1 MIQGT
6 IIRVAGPVVDVQF
19 AAGRLPALQ
28 EALTVTAEGTER
40 TMEVAQHVNEST
52 VRCIMLSASEGL
64 GKGMVVTAT
73 GHGLT
78 APVGEATLGRMFDPL
93 GRPIDGKGSV
103 DEVPHWPIHRKAPS
117 FAEQKPATEI
127 LETGIK
133 VIDLLAPYAKGGK
146 IGLFGG
152 AGVGKTVLIQE
163 LIYNIAT
170 EHNGYSV
177 FTGVGER
184 TREGN
189 DLYGEMTESG
199 VINMCPWTRDVPYE
213 TIAEKLHA
221 QKNYKVGVVSS
232 VNIDHAT
239 PAAFYAHQK
248 TRKNYY
254 AIGKELADSGF
265 EYFAGGEFQKV
276 NGDGTGPNNHEIA
289 AQNGYNVVT
298 RQADAAALKA
308 GAGKTLIIAEALA
321 DGKAMNYSMD
331 AAAGEWQLTD
341 YVKKGIE
348 LLDNKKGFFLMTES
362 GKIDWACHANDAAA
376 SIHDVLEMSNAVQ
389 TAVDFYNAH
398 PNDTLILVTA
408 DHETGGMAIGYKTTN
423 YDTFLT
429 NLTHQKMSYA
439 KFDSTYVKG
448 YIANK
453 TPFEA
458 AMADVKANFG
468 LTLPTDPDAAKAG
481 KLLLTDYEVENLRK
495 AYERTLAVGAASQ
508 KEMSQQDYE
517 LYGTYIP
524 FSMAVCHTINHKSGM
539 DHTTYAHTGASVNIY
554 ALGVGAEKFRG
565 VFDNTEI
572 YHKLAELTGVQ

>member
-1 MIQGT
+1 MKNEKIS
-6 IIRVAGPVVDVQF
+6 RRSFLKASAVASALGVMAAAPAAH
-19 AAGRLPALQ
+19 AAGAD
-28 EALTVTAEGTER
+28 EAAAQIEEENCLLKKPKYIFLFIGDGMGTAQIQSARFYKGTVDNNGAVTEADLSF
-40 TMEVAQHVNEST
+40 TSFPHVGSVTTYDST
-52 VRCIMLSASEGL
+52 SFCPDSAS
-64 GKGMVVTAT
+64 TATSIAT
-73 GHGLT
+73 GH
-78 APVGEATLGRMFDPL
+78 
-93 GRPIDGKGSV
+93 K
-103 DEVPHWPIHRKAPS
+103 
-117 FAEQKPATEI
+117 
-127 LETGIK
+127 
-133 VIDLLAPYAKGGK
+133 
-146 IGLFGG
+146 
-152 AGVGKTVLIQE
+152 
-163 LIYNIAT
+163 
-170 EHNGYSV
+170 
-177 FTGVGER
+177 
-184 TREGN
+184 
-189 DLYGEMTESG
+189 TESG

-213 TIAEKLHA
+213 TIAEKLHR

-239 PAAFYAHQK
+239 PAAFYAHQS

-254 AIGKELADSGF
+254 QIGVELANSGF

-276 NGDGTGPNNHEIA
+276 NGDGTGPNNHEVA
-289 AQNGYNVVT
+289 AQAGYNVVT
-298 RQADAAALKA
+298 TQAGAAALTA
-308 GAGKTLIIAEALA
+308 GAGKTLIIAENLA
-321 DGKAMNYSMD
+321 DGKSMNYAMD

-348 LLDNKKGFFLMTES
+348 LLENKKGFFLMTES

-389 TAVDFYNAH
+389 AAVDFYNAH

-448 YIANK
+448 CIANK

-468 LTLPTDPDAAKAG
+468 LTLPTDPDAASAG

-495 AYERTLAVGAASQ
+495 AYERTLEVGAASQ

-524 FSMAVCHTINHKSGM
+524 FSMAICHTINHKSGM
-539 DHTTYAHTGASVNIY
+539 DHTTYAHTGAMVNLY
-554 ALGVGAEKFRG
+554 AMGVGAEKFGG
-565 VFDNTEI
+565 VYDNTEVF
-572 YHKLAELTGVQ
+572 HKLAELTSVQ

>member
-1 MIQGT
+1 MRLMEREDFRMKENKMSRRSFLKVGA
-6 IIRVAGPVVDVQF
+6 VAS
-19 AAGRLPALQ
+19 AAGMLAAAPAAANAAAPNAANAAEEENGLLGVFGGKPKYVFLFIGDGMGTAQ
-28 EALTVTAEGTER
+28 IQSARFYKGTVENNGAVVEGELSFTQFP
-40 TMEVAQHVNEST
+40 EVGSVTTYDST
-52 VRCIMLSASEGL
+52 SFCPDSAS
-64 GKGMVVTAT
+64 TATSIAT
-73 GHGLT
+73 GH
-78 APVGEATLGRMFDPL
+78 
-93 GRPIDGKGSV
+93 K
-103 DEVPHWPIHRKAPS
+103 
-117 FAEQKPATEI
+117 
-127 LETGIK
+127 
-133 VIDLLAPYAKGGK
+133 
-146 IGLFGG
+146 
-152 AGVGKTVLIQE
+152 
-163 LIYNIAT
+163 
-170 EHNGYSV
+170 
-177 FTGVGER
+177 
-184 TREGN
+184 
-189 DLYGEMTESG
+189 TESG

-221 QKNYKVGVVSS
+221 QKNYKVGVVST

-254 AIGKELADSGF
+254 AIGKELAVSGF

-289 AQNGYNVVT
+289 AQNGYIVVT
-298 RQADAAALKA
+298 RQA
-308 GAGKTLIIAEALA
+308 
-321 DGKAMNYSMD
+321 D

-341 YVKKGIE
+341 YVRKGIE

-389 TAVDFYNAH
+389 AAVDFYNAH

-468 LTLPTDPDAAKAG
+468 LTLPTDPDAASAG

-495 AYERTLAVGAASQ
+495 AYERTLEVGAASQ

-524 FSMAVCHTINHKSGM
+524 FSMAICHTINHKSGV
-539 DHTTYAHTGASVNIY
+539 DHTTYAHTGAMVNLY
-554 ALGVGAEKFRG
+554 ARGQGADKFRG
-565 VFDNTEI
+565 VYDNTEI
-572 YHKLAELTGVQ
+572 FHKLAELTDVQ

>member
-1 MIQGT
+1 MIQLDDVCFAYDDRPILSHLTETIEPGQAVLLSGPNGSGKSTLLRLLNGLIFPQQGTYSFDGT
-6 IIRVAGPVVDVQF
+6 IITAGKMRDHAYSKWFHQRVGYVWQNPDSQLFCSSVREELAFGPVQMGLKPADIRQRVDD
-19 AAGRLPALQ
+19 AL
-28 EALTVTAEGTER
+28 EL
-40 TMEVAQHVNEST
+40 
-52 VRCIMLSASEGL
+52 L
-64 GKGMVVTAT
+64 
-73 GHGLT
+73 GLT
-78 APVGEATLGRMFDPL
+78 RLASRPPYTL
-93 GRPIDGKGSV
+93 S
-103 DEVPHWPIHRKAPS
+103 
-117 FAEQKPATEI
+117 
-127 LETGIK
+127 
-133 VIDLLAPYAKGGK
+133 
-146 IGLFGG
+146 
-152 AGVGKTVLIQE
+152 
-163 LIYNIAT
+163 
-170 EHNGYSV
+170 
-177 FTGVGER
+177 
-184 TREGN
+184 
-189 DLYGEMTESG
+189 
-199 VINMCPWTRDVPYE
+199 
-213 TIAEKLHA
+213 
-221 QKNYKVGVVSS
+221 
-232 VNIDHAT
+232 
-239 PAAFYAHQK
+239 
-248 TRKNYY
+248 
-254 AIGKELADSGF
+254 
-265 EYFAGGEFQKV
+265 GGEKKRTAIASILTMNPQV
-276 NGDGTGPNNHEIA
+276 WTMDEPESYLDADGLAWLEDFLPS
-289 AQNGYNVVT
+289 
-298 RQADAAALKA
+298 LKA
-308 GAGKTLIIAEALA
+308 AGKTLIIAEALA
-321 DGKAMNYSMD
+321 DGKSMNYAMD

-341 YVKKGIE
+341 YVRKGIE

-448 YIANK
+448 CITNK

-468 LTLPTDPDAAKAG
+468 LTLPTDPDAASAG

-495 AYERTLAVGAASQ
+495 AYERTLEVGAASQ

-524 FSMAVCHTINHKSGM
+524 FSMAICHTINHKSGM
-539 DHTTYAHTGASVNIY
+539 DHTTYAHTGAMVNIY